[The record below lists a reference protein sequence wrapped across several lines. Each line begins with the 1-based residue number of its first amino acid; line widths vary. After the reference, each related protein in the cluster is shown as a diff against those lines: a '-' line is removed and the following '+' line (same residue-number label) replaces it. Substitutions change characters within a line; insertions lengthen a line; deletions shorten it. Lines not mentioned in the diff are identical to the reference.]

1 MSDIC
6 LVCVKKNN
14 LRLGS
19 AGSLKAR
26 VTMSHNPSTN
36 VAGLGN
42 LRPKNGVMRGVK
54 AKLLCDSNFK
64 NKENMTH
71 GLYELSEAGEA
82 NIRGSLKVRGNIKS
96 RVSGSIEIKP
106 LQTDKFAGSFESLKN
121 IDFKPTEKLYPIADV
136 ITELNGSVFIDK
148 SCNTAN
154 LYTNLDEGVSVG
166 NYVDFG
172 KNSTIVS
179 DEKTSYIQPS
189 SVYTDGDFR
198 YRFEVSTPTYHAK
211 NSYLF
216 IRASAPI
223 STYSAN
229 IPPQYKIHNITLND
243 PSGNLIIKYKD
254 IILRGDADY
263 STDYSNFTTYITE
276 PETNKL
282 LLNTWED
289 SYPLMGEAS
298 GYTLNLDFSIQCLDD
313 PFDTGFNKGYEDTC
327 ILPSSINVNLPLN
340 PDNSL
345 RISSIELANS
355 GELGI
360 RKDNYLRF
368 YTEVS
373 PIGQRITRSFAPV
386 QVINSD
392 VDVDIYPESYTS
404 WKSSPDSYGNI
415 FYNDSKLGSDILTSK
430 LQDDAPYNY
439 ITAVSSSPNID
450 GGRLTLKFSH
460 QPPTSV
466 ASLADGEFSPGFN
479 RSPFKAAQL
488 QRVKPVDNFFVIDDI
503 SLKVI
508 AKKAVGSSNYALDIV
523 GYSDDKVI
531 NITPKVGAFLQN
543 AESTNPRPNT
553 ISTNWLGG
561 RTLYYAGEGSGK
573 PLYIYN
579 DELVY
584 WNGYSWVMEN
594 TYAGIMYESTDDV
607 SQPWLVE
614 SWTPSD
620 GTTVYDPLPTVSGF
634 KSIDDLG
641 IATNPLSNKSQY
653 FENSS
658 VNSYA
663 GDHYLLSTAP
673 IISGIA
679 FQEYIIPLT
688 IYKDN
693 VELGQPIDYSMSSY
707 FENLYLDIYPIPSGA
722 SICTAQLV
730 VTYKPSNGLMMHT
743 LAHANKEL
751 ARRNLTLYPTSR
763 QKSNDY
769 INSTPSIS
777 GFLSDV
783 GNVPAAYKQSENLKS
798 NYSRRWRGVD
808 GNVKFG
814 PYNPNQFDF
823 SFSNPEAETPFL
835 NGYFTFNYDVGN
847 HIISN
852 PLLSESSITGT
863 LVGSYNK
870 ITNLGLRFNDNPIFE
885 GATLREFS
893 YVTTDWVRLLPSLDF
908 ACSGLIGKI
917 SDSFDNALII
927 NGSSSNHIN
936 FGDVDFSDGF
946 AIYIRFSPSLSAN
959 TCEQFN
965 NGVVLAKWDAGQNLD
980 IMLGYESGYLCGYAR
995 NTNGSI
1001 VKVTDSIKYDAYSYP
1016 LPVLLTYND
1025 NNSGKLKLYTDNDL
1039 SSLNTSNLRA
1049 ESSVFTRS
1057 HNNSDLIVGY
1067 CSNSDIGFDMI
1078 VSEIGLSSYNDGG
1091 SNITTTAYDKL
1102 LKQTTASSFFS
1113 GLRMPYYNSNQQANN
1128 RLRLN
1133 EYIDDSVE
1141 KWHLGAFKIC
1151 QFSPDFDYFTAR
1163 IGQDFI
1169 VHNLKHSGSGYST
1182 FTNLPLPSNVNASGL
1197 AYHTQ
1202 IENDFLRF
1210 NLSDMSDNDDTSR
1223 FYSTY
1228 PRICK
1233 TLPRGYQFA
1242 DRAIVVDTIV
1252 QHETY
1257 NNISWEDGNVGPK
1270 LIVSLYTKNQD
1281 PTDRPSKINWGLV
1294 NRAIHYLEPSGCWQ
1308 KLESKFDFDNLVDIS
1323 EPWALFDVDRNITE
1337 FDHKYYSKDIDDMFL
1352 QYDLVYPSGSAFDSK
1367 IKIHSANVRLED
1379 AIVQEQNRNTGLN
1392 LVASGEQKWL
1402 ESINLHTRGLDVISD
1417 SQNLYT
1423 IATSTPIAYDSIPLY
1438 VEGGYQQSNINL
1450 FVQTIRGSVDSS
1462 TEQLFGSLFG
1472 SGPGENY
1479 YLGPNLYVG
1488 GRSSQSNVESL
1499 PLRITTDFVSI
1510 PKSSG
1515 SIYLSTKTNGVI
1527 QDKNSLNFFLFA
1539 SSPLLSVYSTE
1550 LMPLYLNTQPAG
1562 SIVYQYD
1569 GLEALNLYIKS
1580 YNPLISGIN
1589 NSIGLYTINYS
1600 AFNATLSSQEVISWN
1615 SKNTGKNIAVDDNK
1629 YAFLDANDEIR
1640 GVDLLC
1646 YGSCPSGLCQESSI
1660 ELHEEIW
1667 STPNA
1672 CSDGG
1677 IFRAKNT
1684 YTNLETSGFKTDVG
1698 YSGHFYGIR
1707 KYTNLIPNA
1716 PYNVLITGKTGS
1728 KNAISL
1734 PTEFMEVEYGVNDI
1748 NDYSGRKLAADK
1760 GLSASERQ
1768 AGDKFGKSV
1777 AVRGNL
1783 MGIGAPMHK
1792 LTYQEGSTTYDL
1804 DEAGAVYLYR
1814 RGDRPSGYSW
1824 PNDNIK
1830 SPWLL
1835 ETKLTLPSGLLKD
1848 YSISSTK
1855 NSIGNITLPF
1865 DITETTWNVGQE
1877 GRQFGHS
1884 LDIASTAKHK
1894 SFEENIREI
1903 LVVGGPS
1910 AKWNRDF
1917 DGLETSGVQIG
1928 LMIFTDEFTPT
1939 ISRFPFKITYSY
1951 VDILESIK
1959 NKDIIF
1965 KYFSDPPIR
1974 FDVKLIICEAN
1985 ANSTNITSVD
1995 FPEPKPDF
2003 IVKKRIQ
2010 RNKGPVNPDRTNAIF
2025 SGIKEAFHSAFPY
2038 DENKLH
2044 NNIPPILGLYVDNSR
2059 SLGKL
2064 ALNPALTQF
2073 TNYFKEY
2080 SFASGLRDF
2089 YGVRDSG
2096 AIVEFIPNFGAA
2108 ENWVVMS
2115 QLIIDNVLDTGR
2127 LLANNQVR
2135 FLTSGVG
2142 QEYFNENLGEFNY
2155 PPESGG
2161 RVYVFEKESGSWNL
2175 IQEIKSPNITYS
2187 TPDRFGHAVALSDD
2201 TEVLAIG
2208 SPYINEA
2215 FKVYEYKPEEKSR
2228 LYDGLYS
2235 WLSYKNSATGGL
2247 LVKYSQLVGDYIT
2260 WANKY
2265 GVQYAN
2271 KILYSKLDS
2280 TDKFHAR
2287 QYLNIQEY
2295 QSIYTY
2301 KYSNIGLVCSNWE
2314 FIPQHFAPTSR
2325 LGYSVAIN
2333 EDGTYVACG
2342 APTDSF
2348 NQWEDGNVYYKNLG
2362 YANPNDTENLNTSLI
2377 KPNWRSSVNAGA
2389 VRVFESR
2396 KYYPHDTVVEF
2407 GKFGNLQ
2414 ESMNFPEDSGHF
2426 NYLASIFQDK
2436 NFRKTEFTD
2445 VHIPQEAG
2453 LAFIITPE
2461 VDALSDEV
2469 ADNILDWLALGDRN
2483 LVLVGNDPVWEKGG
2497 IYEQSNDII
2506 NKILSRLQS
2515 RMRLLPAKNAY
2526 EAMVSGCSLAI
2537 PSFIP
2542 GGATKS
2548 YVQPV
2553 STSIYGVGDIRMY
2566 LGQNSTY
2573 NVTMPCVS
2581 KNNLLGTELID
2592 RNESAQEVLNN
2603 KCELPLRHLGDLRAQ
2618 WVSRCRDCGDGWIYY
2633 PVNWPFIFR
2642 TFQPACCGQPK
2653 EGVYRFFA
2661 PNQEPVPLMVAADYH
2676 TETITIPASPA
2687 TSGYRAIYRDVPV
2700 NTYSYVFSE
2709 DKLQLSP
2716 AFIWDS
2722 GVEDYSNISYNINN
2736 SNPEG
2741 LFYKPDSFENRQ
2753 SLLLANAISQE
2764 TIVPGRQLIS
2774 DNGYFAVEESLVSKS
2789 KIIFIAGV
2797 ETESSNNLYA
2807 GVSDENINFYANLA
2821 AKSVDEGSKIL
2832 QLGSWT
2838 GRDSFVSA
2846 YSESIL
2852 KSLFEN
2858 NLCEVLE
2865 NSNKLYD
2872 DYDICWI
2879 ANPIG
2884 LPSDSELLELKQW
2897 LALPHKKLIVTYDN
2911 NLSQVLLVKQ
2921 LSDLLNSKIKPLY
2934 LNVDDK
2940 YAQSQAG
2947 EASIYDPAQLMFNP
2961 NHPVST
2967 GFNPFYSIYNYNVKN
2982 AFKFTPIKL
2991 VSGLTPICYVN
3002 KPIYD
3007 TKYDTVGYWKMST
3020 GVTKVSFPS
3029 IPGSGYKI
3037 FISTIS
3043 ETPSENQILN
3053 IAVQN
3058 VSKSPQGSFTFR
3070 QCIKPD
3076 CSALSIPNVGFLYT
3090 TNFAPTPNI
3099 IQTQTVN
3106 LKAQEDTSEIN
3117 FYIYSESDRLNT
3129 ITNSYLPKTTRL
3141 HSISGVLM
3149 PIEQVTNTYQGREIS
3164 GWELIETSPAKEAI
3178 TFTNTRL
3185 SAILNDNTRYCESS
3199 CEETLGH
3206 KLIEDGPVIVAQ
3218 EIEHFSEFLA
3228 GVARSRITL
3237 LADSSLVQ
3245 GQCMGDEFFRA
3256 SNESVNFIRS
3266 LYPYTNFPD
3275 TNGGRQYTTM
3285 HKILSPERG
3294 SPNKYRAI
3302 VNNSGINSR
3311 FGDGVATSMPLTS
3324 FEDKESRY
3332 DPEYV
3337 QRPKS
3342 NPWSDFAKP
3351 EEIERIKNQYI
3362 KAFSDA
3368 QFSEGGTAMFS
3379 GVINGTLYRDAG
3391 IGGGIPQI
3399 MKDTGYDYLDF
3410 DFLPSGYPGDL
3421 FGHSIALYKDKL
3433 IIGSPFSAFS
3443 KDTANDWNYVI
3454 DGGATSGIALS
3465 HNGGAGSVYIF
3476 EHTGRGSGLNGTTTP
3491 WEFTQKLRP
3500 DSLNVGENSGIAVS
3514 TDQFGYDIDIDG
3526 DVIVVGAPGHDYE
3539 NLAINSQSAFLRRNF
3554 NSEFDI
3560 PSHKVIDLGLSSN
3573 RYLYPGSGIVSTNNG
3588 AIFTFENKIIDW
3600 PTKTQKWIY
3609 VEKIVPQG
3617 SGDRHENDCFGRS
3630 VYIDKTNRS
3639 DADYTVLG
3647 GANNHIYST
3656 SGTNPLISAGSAY
3669 THDIVLR
3676 NPAPAIQSPDSYI
3689 DATFFGETTA
3699 SGEPKLNLRVQNY
3712 QYSNKE
3718 FSVSGLLYSNDQ
3730 GEIFIEASGQD
3741 PVLKGFIEHRPY
3753 IMSVEGQYLFGTPN
3767 SGNLS
3772 LNITG
3777 KINSDQNLDIYTK
3790 VDDSAIVYNTI
3801 GLYNSAILAFA
3812 SGVPSG
3818 LHLYVH
3824 APAPVTISESGLCL
3838 FTASGI
3844 GLQAETIN
3852 LSIRG
3857 K

>member
-36 VAGLGN
+36 VAVIGN
-42 LRPKNGVMRGVK
+42 LRPKNGVICGVK

-71 GLYELSEAGEA
+71 GLYALSEAGEA

-198 YRFEVSTPTYHAK
+198 YRFEVSTPTYHAR

-415 FYNDSKLGSDILTSK
+415 FYNNSKLGSDILTSK

-439 ITAVSSSPNID
+439 ITAVSSSPNTD

-488 QRVKPVDNFFVIDDI
+488 QKVKPVDNFFVIDDI

-508 AKKAVGSSNYALDIV
+508 ARKAVGSENFALDIV

-531 NITPKVGAFLQN
+531 NITPKIGAFLQN
-543 AESTNPRPNT
+543 TLDVT
-553 ISTNWLGG
+553 YISSE
-561 RTLYYAGEGSGK
+561 AGELLVSEIEDFIVDTNETGSV
-573 PLYIYN
+573 PIT
-579 DELVY
+579 
-584 WNGYSWVMEN
+584 S
-594 TYAGIMYESTDDV
+594 GIRATNE
-607 SQPWLVE
+607 
-614 SWTPSD
+614 
-620 GTTVYDPLPTVSGF
+620 
-634 KSIDDLG
+634 LG
-641 IATNPLSNKSQY
+641 ISSESMSDKSQY
-653 FENSS
+653 YQKSLTH
-658 VNSYA
+658 VDA
-663 GDHYLLSTAP
+663 GDHYKLSTTP
-673 IISGIA
+673 VIDSST
-679 FQEYIIPLT
+679 FKEYIIPLS

-751 ARRNLTLYPTSR
+751 ARRNLTLYPIARSSMDIIT
-763 QKSNDY
+763 ND
-769 INSTPSIS
+769 IEEQPHKLVNIPSI
-777 GFLSDV
+777 
-783 GNVPAAYKQSENLKS
+783 YKDTNNT
-798 NYSRRWRGVD
+798 NYSRRWRAID
-808 GNVKFG
+808 GNIVNG
-814 PYNPNQFDF
+814 PYNPNEFDF
-823 SFSNPEAETPFL
+823 SFYNPESLHPFL
-835 NGYFTFNYDVGN
+835 NGYFDFSNSSGNWIISEDYSASGYYSGSKQIIKNIGKRYNSEQLVSKTTDYSTIDWSEPSDSLYGKLSDEFNYALELDSNKNIRFDNFIPSSSGFSLFIRFTPNSSTSRPNRLITQFFTITPPRPTVALYINSDNKLALTTYDANISNNRTFVDSKFIYDYEFPLSLVINYTGRPSGELMVYARDESN
-847 HIISN
+847 NSSDIIFQFSPINIISRVGQPAS
-852 PLLSESSITGT
+852 PLLI
-863 LVGSYNK
+863 GSY
-870 ITNLGLRFNDNPIFE
+870 
-885 GATLREFS
+885 
-893 YVTTDWVRLLPSLDF
+893 
-908 ACSGLIGKI
+908 
-917 SDSFDNALII
+917 DS
-927 NGSSSNHIN
+927 
-936 FGDVDFSDGF
+936 
-946 AIYIRFSPSLSAN
+946 AI
-959 TCEQFN
+959 
-965 NGVVLAKWDAGQNLD
+965 
-980 IMLGYESGYLCGYAR
+980 
-995 NTNGSI
+995 
-1001 VKVTDSIKYDAYSYP
+1001 
-1016 LPVLLTYND
+1016 
-1025 NNSGKLKLYTDNDL
+1025 
-1039 SSLNTSNLRA
+1039 
-1049 ESSVFTRS
+1049 
-1057 HNNSDLIVGY
+1057 
-1067 CSNSDIGFDMI
+1067 
-1078 VSEIGLSSYNDGG
+1078 
-1091 SNITTTAYDKL
+1091 SNIFCHEFGMSTSGNLVRSNPNRL
-1102 LKQTTASSFFS
+1102 LKQTTAQSFLDSHCKSFIDS
-1113 GLRMPYYNSNQQANN
+1113 EYTYPQFKHYN
-1128 RLRLN
+1128 
-1133 EYIDDSVE
+1133 YIDDDVTSW
-1141 KWHLGAFKIC
+1141 KLGDFKIC
-1151 QFSPDFDYFTAR
+1151 SFSADFDGFTKR
-1163 IGQDFI
+1163 IGKDFL
-1169 VHNLKHSGSGYST
+1169 VHALNSDGLPYSAIT
-1182 FTNLPLPSNVNASGL
+1182 DLPLPSNIYASGL
-1197 AYHTQ
+1197 SYHSQ

-1228 PRICK
+1228 PRISK

-1337 FDHKYYSKDIDDMFL
+1337 LDHKYYSKDIDDMFL

-1423 IATSTPIAYDSIPLY
+1423 IATSTPIAYDSIPIY

-1450 FVQTIRGSVDSS
+1450 FVQTIRGFVNSS
-1462 TEQLFGSLFG
+1462 SEQLFGSLFG
-1472 SGPGENY
+1472 SGPGEDY

-1527 QDKNSLNFFLFA
+1527 QDKNSLNFSLFA

-1569 GLEALNLYIKS
+1569 GLEALNLYIRS

-1760 GLSASERQ
+1760 GLSTSERQ

-1830 SPWLL
+1830 SPWSL

-1855 NSIGNITLPF
+1855 NNIGNITLPL

-1910 AKWNRDF
+1910 AKWNRSF

-1928 LMIFTDEFTPT
+1928 LMIFTDSEFTPT
-1939 ISRFPFKITYSY
+1939 ISRGPFQSPYSY
-1951 VDILESIK
+1951 VDIINSVK
-1959 NKDIIF
+1959 NKDIVF
-1965 KYFSDPPIR
+1965 KYFSDPSIR

-2003 IVKKRIQ
+2003 IFKKRVQ
-2010 RNKGPVNPDRTNAIF
+2010 RNQGPVNPDRTNAIF

-2059 SLGKL
+2059 SLGKR

-2096 AIVEFIPNFGAA
+2096 AIVEFIPDFGAA

-2115 QLIIDNVLDTGR
+2115 QLILDNVLDTGR

-2301 KYSNIGLVCSNWE
+2301 RYSDIGLVCSNWE

-2445 VHIPQEAG
+2445 VNIPQEAG

-2483 LVLVGNDPVWEKGG
+2483 LVLVGNDPIWEKGG

-2515 RMRLLPAKNAY
+2515 RMRLLPARNAY

-2542 GGATKS
+2542 GGATQS

-2592 RNESAQEVLNN
+2592 RNESAQEVINN
-2603 KCELPLRHLGDLRAQ
+2603 KCELPLKHLGDLRAQ
-2618 WVSRCRDCGDGWIYY
+2618 WISRCRDCKDSWVYY
-2633 PVNWPFIFR
+2633 PVNWPFIFKN
-2642 TFQPACCGQPK
+2642 FEPACCVSPN
-2653 EGVYRFFA
+2653 EEVYRFFA
-2661 PNQEPVPLMVAADYH
+2661 PNQEPVPLMVAADYQ

-2687 TSGYRAIYRDVPV
+2687 TSGNRAIYKDVTV
-2700 NTYSYVFSE
+2700 NINTDSYVFSE

-2722 GVEDYSNISYNINN
+2722 GVEGYSSISYNINN
-2736 SNPEG
+2736 SNPEA

-2764 TIVPGRQLIS
+2764 TIVPGSQLIS
-2774 DNGYFAVEESLVSKS
+2774 DNGYFAVEESLTNKS

-2807 GVSDENINFYANLA
+2807 GTGDENINFYANLA
-2821 AKSVDEGSKIL
+2821 AKSVNEGSKIL

-2846 YSESIL
+2846 YSGSIL

-2879 ANPIG
+2879 ANPLG

-2897 LALPHKKLIVTYDN
+2897 LALPDKKLIVTYDN

-2940 YAQSQAG
+2940 YAQSPAG
-2947 EASIYDPAQLMFNP
+2947 QEGNDSFPLIFNP

-2967 GFNPFYSIYNYNVKN
+2967 GFNAFYSIDNYNIN
-2982 AFKFTPIKL
+2982 NSFKFTPIKL

-3002 KPIYD
+3002 KQIYD
-3007 TKYDTVGYWKMST
+3007 TKYNTVGYWKMST

-3043 ETPSENQILN
+3043 ETPSENQSLN
-3053 IAVQN
+3053 IAIQN
-3058 VSKSPQGSFTFR
+3058 VSQNPQGSFTFK

-3076 CSALSIPNVGFLYT
+3076 CSTLSIPNVGFLYT
-3090 TNFAPTPNI
+3090 TNIAPTPNI

-3106 LKAQEDTSEIN
+3106 LKAQEDVSEIN
-3117 FYIYSESDRLNT
+3117 FYIYNESDRLNT
-3129 ITNSYLPKTTRL
+3129 ITSSYLPKTTRL
-3141 HSISGVLM
+3141 HAISGILM
-3149 PIEQVTNTYQGREIS
+3149 PIEKITNTTSYVVREIS
-3164 GWELIETSPAKEAI
+3164 GWELVETSPAQEAV

-3199 CEETLGH
+3199 CKDTLGN

-3285 HKILSPERG
+3285 HKIISPERG

-3311 FGDGVATSMPLTS
+3311 FGDGTATSMSLTS

-3332 DPEYV
+3332 DPKYV
-3337 QRPKS
+3337 QRPKT
-3342 NPWSDFAKP
+3342 NPWPDRAKP

-3368 QFSEGGTAMFS
+3368 QFGEGGTAMFS

-3443 KDTANDWNYVI
+3443 KDTVSDWNYVI
-3454 DGGATSGIALS
+3454 NGGATSGIALS

-3500 DSLNVGENSGIAVS
+3500 NSLNVGENSGIAVS

-3539 NLAINSQSAFLRRNF
+3539 NLVINSPSAFLRRNF
-3554 NSEFDI
+3554 NSEFGI

-3573 RYLYPGSGIVSTNNG
+3573 RDLYPGSGVVSTNNG

-3647 GANNHIYST
+3647 GADNHIYST

-3844 GLQAETIN
+3844 GLQTETIN